1 MEQSVLQKWEYFVEE
16 MNGVD
21 SLRSSLRRLGGEGW
35 ELVNVLRGSSVEA
48 VTPVKTLRVR
58 KGDNYCVVFKRP
70 GC

>member
-1 MEQSVLQKWEYFVEE
+1 MEQTVLQKWEYFVEE

-21 SLRSSLRRLGGEGW
+21 SLRSSLARLGGEGW

-58 KGDNYCVVFKRP
+58 KGDNYCAVFKRP